1 MPVLAA
7 LTENSLAESG
17 FLTQTGIACT
27 WQMLQMQGP
36 FPLNHLC
43 RLLAADNM
51 PLRLVLAL
59 DALCSELR
67 PSPTASQV
75 LLHACPCCWHAGKL
89 HPWRNAHSDMS
100 RRWFSL
106 ALLLHGYMLPGHT
119 LVWGEKIAMD
129 HPDAWG
135 VQGCFA

>member
-17 FLTQTGIACT
+17 FLTQTGITCT

-75 LLHACPCCWHAGKL
+75 RLYACPCC
-89 HPWRNAHSDMS
+89 
-100 RRWFSL
+100 
-106 ALLLHGYMLPGHT
+106 
-119 LVWGEKIAMD
+119 
-129 HPDAWG
+129 
-135 VQGCFA
+135 